1 MDPEHT
7 LHRLRELVDESL
19 DDGNVSPREN
29 EIVELIWSLD
39 SWLTMG
45 GFLPKRWD
53 HPHRQPQPS
62 EELT

>member
-1 MDPEHT
+1 MDPNAT
-7 LHRLRELVDESL
+7 LRRLRELMEETIE
-19 DDGNVSPREN
+19 DDNSSHREN
-29 EIVELIWSLD
+29 ELAELVWSLD

-53 HPHRQPQPS
+53 HPHRQPQPV

>member
-1 MDPEHT
+1 MDPNAT
-7 LHRLRELVDESL
+7 LKSLREKCEEIFGWDAPESDAHEIAELV
-19 DDGNVSPREN
+19 
-29 EIVELIWSLD
+29 WSLD

-53 HPHRQPQPS
+53 HPHRQPQPV

>member
-1 MDPEHT
+1 MDPNAT
-7 LHRLRELVDESL
+7 LRRLLDLIDTTLNDETVSPQENELAELV
-19 DDGNVSPREN
+19 
-29 EIVELIWSLD
+29 WSLD

-53 HPHRQPQPS
+53 HPYRKPQPV